1 MLLTSSFISAIKMS
15 SSFASSECDED
26 DVEIDSDKEEED
38 EEEEG
43 STRIGRDG
51 MKLRKP
57 R

>member
-1 MLLTSSFISAIKMS
+1 MS